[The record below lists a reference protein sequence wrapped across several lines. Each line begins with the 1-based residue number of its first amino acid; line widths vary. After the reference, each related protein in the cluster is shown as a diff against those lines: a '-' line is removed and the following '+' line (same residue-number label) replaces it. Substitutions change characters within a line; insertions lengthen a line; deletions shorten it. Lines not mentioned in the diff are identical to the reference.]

1 MKLLGRGSGKG
12 PDLWVECGGC
22 KRMLHRRREFEQNLH
37 VCPRCNWHGRIGVFQ
52 RLEILLDEGTEF
64 EQVGQDLVTGDP
76 LGFKRGDLS
85 YGDHLASY
93 RERTG
98 LSEAAVAGRGSI
110 SGRPIALALIDFRF
124 LGASMGTVVGERV
137 ALAIELAEAEQIP
150 LLICSCSGGARMQ
163 EGMLSL
169 MQMAKTAAALERF
182 GRGGGL
188 YISLMTDPTLA
199 GVTAS
204 FASLADVI
212 VAEPGATVGFTGRR
226 LIEQIAKQKLP
237 DDAQSAEFMQKRG
250 MIDLVVPR
258 RAQRSTIIGLLELLA
273 PQQQIAAEATA

>member
-12 PDLWVECGGC
+12 PDLWIECGGC
-22 KRMLHRRREFEQNLH
+22 KRMLHRRREFEQNLQ
-37 VCPRCNWHGRIGVFQ
+37 VCPRCNWHGRIGAFE
-52 RLEILLDEGTEF
+52 RLELLLDAGAEF

-76 LGFKRGDLS
+76 LQFRREDLS
-85 YGDHLASY
+85 YGDHLARY

-98 LSEAAVAGRGSI
+98 LSEAAIAGRGSVG
-110 SGRPIALALIDFRF
+110 GRPLALALIDFRF
-124 LGASMGTVVGERV
+124 LGASMGTVVGEKV
-137 ALAIELAEAEQIP
+137 TLAIELAESEQIP
-150 LLICSCSGGARMQ
+150 LLIVSCSGGARMQ

-212 VAEPGATVGFTGRR
+212 IAEPGATVGFTGRR

-237 DDAQSAEFMQKRG
+237 ADAQSAEFMQKRG
-250 MIDLVVPR
+250 MIDLVIPR
-258 RAQRSTIIGLLELLA
+258 PALRSTIIDLLALLA
-273 PQQQIAAEATA
+273 PQPAAAGALP